1 MEQNNYSQFTRLSN
15 DNHLLPSNDRNKIF
29 LDYSTKSDNILQERF
44 TQQTRI
50 DKSNPSTISSSSNY
64 YQSNQPSFPQQLFES
79 FPQQTRLKT
88 SRANSNSNSYVPN
101 PSSSSYPIL
110 DNQLNNQSSTYQFS
124 KKQKNEQEQTREP
137 NSNHKNP
144 FTLLQNSSQTNPFPD
159 MTPINTRDINFD

>member
-1 MEQNNYSQFTRLSN
+1 MEQNNSSQFTRLTN

-50 DKSNPSTISSSSNY
+50 DNNIQLNSSSSNY
-64 YQSNQPSFPQQLFES
+64 YQSNQPNFPQTLFEN
-79 FPQQTRLKT
+79 FPQQTRL
-88 SRANSNSNSYVPN
+88 NSNSDSSKSYIPN
-101 PSSSSYPIL
+101 PSSSNYPIL
-110 DNQLNNQSSTYQFS
+110 EGSHQNIQNTYQFS
-124 KKQKNEQEQTREP
+124 KKQRNSQESNRQP

-159 MTPINTRDINFD
+159 MKPINTRDINFD

>member
-50 DKSNPSTISSSSNY
+50 DNTISSSSSTNY
-64 YQSNQPSFPQQLFES
+64 YQSNQQNFPQQLFES
-79 FPQQTRLKT
+79 FPQQTRMAS
-88 SRANSNSNSYVPN
+88 SRPNSNTYLPN
-101 PSSSSYPIL
+101 PSSSSYPIS
-110 DNQLNNQSSTYQFS
+110 DSGPNNNTSTYQFS
-124 KKQKNEQEQTREP
+124 KKQKNEHEFTRQP

-144 FTLLQNSSQTNPFPD
+144 FTLLQNSSQANPFPD
-159 MTPINTRDINFD
+159 MKPINTRDINFD